1 MEDNMS
7 NKFEKLDVYQEA
19 HSFVI
24 IIYKL
29 TSKFPKDESFGLISQ
44 IRKAS
49 VSVVANI
56 VEGNARNHKKEFIQ
70 FLYLSNGSLEEV
82 KYYLILSKDLGYLS
96 TSEYDNL
103 QVRAEKISKMINGL
117 IRHLRKDVGS
127 KT

>member
-1 MEDNMS
+1 MS
-7 NKFEKLDVYQEA
+7 NKFEKLDVYREA

-24 IIYKL
+24 LIYKL

-44 IRKAS
+44 IRRAS

-96 TSEYDNL
+96 TSEYDDL

-117 IRHLRKDVGS
+117 IRYLRKLKS
-127 KT
+127 

>member
-117 IRHLRKDVGS
+117 IRYLRKDVRS